1 VRDFIDQ
8 SEIGA
13 PDIGGSQVTAFAREG
28 ELRGISDVLKIIRYV
43 ATGADAP
50 SRFPDE
56 PNCRPADGK
65 RELLGWALTAS
76 ILLAGSSYWMGIQ
89 SLRRESASNSPTNIA
104 PKVPAWLPPPRAVQ
118 RSFFDVSH
126 ERSSSSEVA
135 EPVPVVI
142 VSTSKPKEASPRRDQ
157 VKDAEPVTA
166 NEAAIGQKP
175 EIPAERTAA
184 PTGIWP
190 AQTIEGASGRLVR
203 IGHFATESDAKKG
216 WETVLRQ
223 YPGMQN
229 LNSLPVPIK
238 SLRDGHLYYRLQVG
252 TTSHAHSDVVCQR
265 VRDMDQSCSVI
276 GSDDGSEESAT

>member
-1 VRDFIDQ
+1 
-8 SEIGA
+8 
-13 PDIGGSQVTAFAREG
+13 
-28 ELRGISDVLKIIRYV
+28 LRGISDVLKIIRYI
-43 ATGADAP
+43 ATAADAP

-89 SLRRESASNSPTNIA
+89 SLRRESAANSLANIA
-104 PKVPAWLPPPRAVQ
+104 PKAPVWLPPPRAAQ
-118 RSFFDVSH
+118 QSFFEVSH
-126 ERSSSSEVA
+126 ERSSGSEAA
-135 EPVPVVI
+135 EPMPVVI
-142 VSTSKPKEASPRRDQ
+142 VSTSKSKEASRPRDQ
-157 VKDAEPVTA
+157 VKDAEPVSA
-166 NEAAIGQKP
+166 SEAAIGKKP
-175 EIPAERTAA
+175 ETLGERTAA

-190 AQTIEGASGRLVR
+190 VQTIEGASGRLVR

-223 YPGMQN
+223 YPGMQG
-229 LNSLPVPIK
+229 LKSLPVPIK

-252 TTSHAHSDVVCQR
+252 TTSRAHSDVVCQR

-276 GSDDGSEESAT
+276 GSDEGSEESAT